1 MGSQESEGNYE
12 GSDEENF
19 KAKEKLITN
28 LFSPKAIDGGI
39 HFPED
44 LIPNNNGYSHRISR
58 KISSP

>member
-39 HFPED
+39 HFSED
-44 LIPNNNGYSHRISR
+44 LIHNNNGY
-58 KISSP
+58 